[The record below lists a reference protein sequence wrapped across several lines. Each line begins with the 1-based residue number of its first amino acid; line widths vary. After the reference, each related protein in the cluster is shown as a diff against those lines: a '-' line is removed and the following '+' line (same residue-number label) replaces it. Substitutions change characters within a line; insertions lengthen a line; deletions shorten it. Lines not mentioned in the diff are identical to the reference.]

1 MIAAIFDHVDALA
14 RALSLRQQR
23 QGTIASNIANAE
35 TPGYRAR
42 ELDFASALKDAFAMR
57 SPQEGAMSTQI
68 VVEDTTTPPK
78 PDGNTVDLDSQMA
91 KLSEN
96 SHSSLV
102 LSRFVSHEFEELKL
116 AIDGK

>member
-1 MIAAIFDHVDALA
+1 
-14 RALSLRQQR
+14 
-23 QGTIASNIANAE
+23 
-35 TPGYRAR
+35 
-42 ELDFASALKDAFAMR
+42 
-57 SPQEGAMSTQI
+57 MSTQI